1 MNKKQLYTMLHNG
14 VVNIKFEKVSDGT
27 IREMPCTL
35 NEGLIPVSKLPKGDS
50 TKNQSSDTIRVFAL
64 DKSDW
69 RSFREE
75 NLISYSDGLTS
86 VELNHVGGIQ

>member
-27 IREMPCTL
+27 IREMSCTL
-35 NEGLIPVSKLPKGDS
+35 NEGLIPVANRPKGDS
-50 TKNQSSDTIRVFAL
+50 TKNQSPDIIKVFAL

-86 VELNHVGGIQ
+86 VELKHVGGF